1 MKITVINGTE
11 KHGMTWRLKEM
22 FLERFKETAE
32 ITEFCLPR
40 DCPDFCMGCVNCIFR
55 GEHTCK
61 DAIHIQRIAASLLD
75 ADLIVM
81 TSPAY
86 VMHVT
91 GAMKAMLDHFAY
103 LWMPHRPA
111 PQMFTK
117 RAVIITQCLGAGARS
132 AARDIR
138 ASLSWWGISEIR
150 VFKGKLMSDIVWDR
164 LTEKK
169 RSELTLRIERLA
181 EKISRIDYGKPSRVS
196 MAVRVKFGFCRMIQ
210 KSLHKKGA
218 ESLDGK
224 YWDRQGWLGKV
235 RPWKGLGHKCS
246 AKEETAGGSCRK

>member
-22 FLERFKETAE
+22 FLERFEKTAE
-32 ITEFCLPR
+32 ITEFCLPG
-40 DCPDFCMGCVNCIFR
+40 DCPDFCIGCVNCIFK

-61 DAIHIQRIAASLLD
+61 DAIHIQKIAASLLD

-103 LWMPHRPA
+103 LWMSHRPA

-150 VFKGKLMSDIVWDR
+150 VFQGKLMSDIVWDR

-169 RSELTLRIERLA
+169 RSELTMRIKRLA

-196 MAVRVKFGFCRMIQ
+196 MAARVKFGFCRMMQ
-210 KSLHKKGA
+210 KSLYKNGA

-224 YWDRQGWLGKV
+224 YWARQGWLGKV
-235 RPWKGLGHKCS
+235 RPWK
-246 AKEETAGGSCRK
+246 EAGT